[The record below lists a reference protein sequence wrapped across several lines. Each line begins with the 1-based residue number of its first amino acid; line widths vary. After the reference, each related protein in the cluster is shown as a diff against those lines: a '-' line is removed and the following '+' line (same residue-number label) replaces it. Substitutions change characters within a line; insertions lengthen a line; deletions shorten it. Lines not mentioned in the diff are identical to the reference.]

1 MAYLLALTIIQ
12 VLIIILYLKVKSI
25 RDERGEIIRI
35 LMFTSI
41 VVLLVKYLVSMIE
54 PHIDLLFTAT
64 SSLCLV
70 SLSSL
75 YLRNIVLEIRTSG
88 YLVLLAFFPFLLFYV
103 FFFLYNIFS
112 DQIKEGMIYDYL
124 DFFNQR
130 SRTLLFAI
138 TLIYDFYILWPF
150 RKNLAKLSC
159 SIDGQLGCA
168 LFFSKLF
175 VLGIILFNGMFLENG
190 LFLEFP
196 DGLYTFLVLFSI
208 FYYRYFRSVQLFF
221 AYLLR
226 SYGLVKNTRLEGPF
240 RKDVDLIFYVTAI
253 DQLMDQERLFKNPE
267 LKLSDIAK
275 FLPLSDRELK
285 EITKV
290 YLKGNFD
297 VYLNSK
303 RIAYFMDKLGLAD
316 HDSALINKLL
326 FESGFKSEYDF
337 HRVFQKVNG
346 CSVWKYLEQRNY
358 AMEQS
363 SISSTRYH

>member
-1 MAYLLALTIIQ
+1 
-12 VLIIILYLKVKSI
+12 
-25 RDERGEIIRI
+25 
-35 LMFTSI
+35 
-41 VVLLVKYLVSMIE
+41 
-54 PHIDLLFTAT
+54 
-64 SSLCLV
+64 
-70 SLSSL
+70 
-75 YLRNIVLEIRTSG
+75 
-88 YLVLLAFFPFLLFYV
+88 
-103 FFFLYNIFS
+103 
-112 DQIKEGMIYDYL
+112 
-124 DFFNQR
+124 
-130 SRTLLFAI
+130 
-138 TLIYDFYILWPF
+138 
-150 RKNLAKLSC
+150 
-159 SIDGQLGCA
+159 
-168 LFFSKLF
+168 
-175 VLGIILFNGMFLENG
+175 
-190 LFLEFP
+190 FP

-208 FYYRYFRSVQLFF
+208 FYYRYFRTVQLFF